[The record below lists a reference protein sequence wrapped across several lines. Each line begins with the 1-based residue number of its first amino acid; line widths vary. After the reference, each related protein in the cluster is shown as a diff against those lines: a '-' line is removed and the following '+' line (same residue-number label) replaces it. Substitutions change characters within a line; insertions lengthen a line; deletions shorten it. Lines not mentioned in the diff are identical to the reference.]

1 MACIAGMF
9 FPNILFICFAEKI
22 QYSTRIK
29 FRKSSPLCPGIIV
42 RVDWELVF
50 QRKNFM
56 TPYQVSYKKE
66 NRPPVSDYVR
76 IQEVVPSEVTPGKTV
91 VYYEDRYNCLL
102 KGKVTSFDKQN
113 EIYTIDGKTRKRG
126 SEVRY
131 SEGHGEA

>member
-1 MACIAGMF
+1 MF

-22 QYSTRIK
+22 EYSTRIE
-29 FRKSSPLCPGIIV
+29 FLKSSPKLCLGTIV

-50 QRKNFM
+50 QRKQLMRLN
-56 TPYQVSYKKE
+56 QVSYKKE

-76 IQEVVPSEVTPGKTV
+76 SQEVVPSEVTPGKTV
-91 VYYEDRYNCLL
+91 VYYEDRYSCLL